1 MVAVGAVQHFLFCI
15 CHRPALINNAVHSRN
30 QSRAVGAV
38 VAMNQYGTLLLLFFN
53 QIQRLRNIFRL
64 DAPRTQRAVEQRQP
78 AVFQVGVVVVAVE
91 ITQVDDAFDAEFL
104 NRVPVVRH
112 GLLAAVQFVVDAVQV
127 RILLYRSRPAAPF
140 FRRHGRRIG
149 GKGRQG
155 QGEKQ
160 QGENGAHEM
169 SLINEIGGLY

>member
-1 MVAVGAVQHFLFCI
+1 MLSDLFHGLFGKQVGDVFPDAVVAVGAVQHFLFCI

-38 VAMNQYGTLLLLFFN
+38 VAMNQYGALSLLFFN

-64 DAPRTQRAVEQRQP
+64 DAPPRPQRAVEQCQS

-127 RILLYRSRPAAPF
+127 RILLYRSRPTARTQD
-140 FRRHGRRIG
+140 RRQRQTGAGREATG
-149 GKGRQG
+149 
-155 QGEKQ
+155 
-160 QGENGAHEM
+160 
-169 SLINEIGGLY
+169 